1 MALIVKNSPAN
12 AEDVRDAGPIPGWEG
27 PLGEGMAAHSSIL
40 AWRVPWTEDPG
51 LQSIGSQRIRL
62 NWSSLARTHTY
73 FMISF
78 TILRGRNSKG
88 EIIIVSQFKD
98 TKVWILLGL
107 SHILYNNNF
116 INIFPKPNF
125 INSPMVRTVTI
136 LLFSSN

>member
-1 MALIVKNSPAN
+1 MALVLKNLPAKVG
-12 AEDVRDAGPIPGWEG
+12 DIRDTSSIPGSRRSSGGGHGG
-27 PLGEGMAAHSSIL
+27 PLQYSCLESPMD
-40 AWRVPWTEDPG
+40 EDPG

-62 NWSSLARTHTY
+62 NWSSLARMQTY

-78 TILRGRNSKG
+78 RILRGRNSKG

-125 INSPMVRTVTI
+125 INSPVVRTLTI